1 MVDLDK
7 RSAPL
12 DRHVGLAP
20 LVPHGEL
27 AAELRS
33 IARDDARAG
42 RDERRLL
49 NRPRANLQAV
59 HPVALAIAGDDLG
72 APTVLRLLERYPL
85 ALLRETS
92 REELVELARRGRHGW
107 PHRFPDRGAALAEAH
122 FVARDY
128 LARAKADTIRLTAT
142 QLLVTVGQRRAG
154 CPALPGNQ
162 INEASH
168 PSRATNL

>member
-1 MVDLDK
+1 VVDLDK

-20 LVPHGEL
+20 LVLHGEL

-49 NRPRANLQAV
+49 NRPHANLQAV

-142 QLLVTVGQRRAG
+142 QLLATVGQRRAG

>member
-107 PHRFPDRGAALAEAH
+107 PHRFPDRGAALAEDH

-142 QLLVTVGQRRAG
+142 QLLATVGQRRAG